1 MRISDWSSDVCSSDL
16 WNQGDGACFEGIYS
30 YARGASAAIRRY
42 APKDVELQ
50 RIADALGAIQRR
62 TFYQL
67 SSRITHRGRYYADYS
82 MDIAVERNIPV
93 GQAMAAAAAAGSS
106 AAQRD
111 PARCV
116 SPSVGDASRA

>member
-62 TFYQL
+62 NFYQL
-67 SSRITHRGRYYADYS
+67 SARITHRGRYYHEYS
-82 MDIAVERNIPV
+82 MDIAVERDSQV
-93 GQAMAAAAAAGSS
+93 VQTG
-106 AAQRD
+106 R
-111 PARCV
+111 
-116 SPSVGDASRA
+116 ASCRGRVCQYV